1 MKKVLIIAAHPD
13 DAEFG
18 MGGTLARLAETCEV
32 TLCILCKGDRP
43 GVAESQSSRENA
55 LRANVKQLKIKQ
67 LFHNNFCDV
76 SLDTIAFA
84 TISAY
89 LTDIVDKVK
98 PDTVFTNYKNDI
110 HIDHR
115 IVSAATRVACRPRK
129 SCSVTTLYEYPIAGS
144 AEWGFEG
151 IVYNTFFNIQN
162 YTMLKYI
169 CIGRYKSEMKN
180 SPDPLSID
188 SLKARDTY
196 YGSLAGYDVA
206 EAFICIFNK
215 I

>member
-32 TLCILCKGDRP
+32 TVCILCKGDHP

-55 LRANVKQLKIKQ
+55 LKSNVKQLKIKQ

-76 SLDTIAFA
+76 SLDTVAFA
-84 TISAY
+84 KISTY
-89 LTDIVDKVK
+89 LTGIIDEVQ
-98 PDTVFTNYKNDI
+98 PDTVFTHYKNDI

-129 SCSVTTLYEYPIAGS
+129 GCSVTALYEYPVAGS
-144 AEWGFEG
+144 TEWSFDG
-151 IVYNTFFNIQN
+151 IVYNTFFSIQN
-162 YTMLKYI
+162 YTMLKYT

-180 SPDPLSID
+180 VPDPLSID
-188 SLKARDTY
+188 SLKARDIH
-196 YGSLAGYDVA
+196 YGSLAGYAVA
-206 EAFICIFNK
+206 EPFVCIFNK

>member
-13 DAEFG
+13 DAEFS

-32 TLCILCKGDRP
+32 TLCILCRGNHP
-43 GVAESQSSRENA
+43 GIDESQSLRESA
-55 LRANVKQLKIKQ
+55 LKANVKQLKIKQ

-84 TISAY
+84 KISAY
-89 LTDIVDKVK
+89 LTDTINEVR
-98 PDTVFTNYKNDI
+98 PDTVFTHYKNDI
-110 HIDHR
+110 HVDHR

-129 SCSVTTLYEYPIAGS
+129 ECSVNTLYEYPIAGS
-144 AEWGFEG
+144 TEWAFDG
-151 IVYNTFFNIQN
+151 IVYNTFFNIEN
-162 YTMLKYI
+162 YTASKYT
-169 CIGRYKSEMKN
+169 CIERYKSEMKN
-180 SPDPLSID
+180 APDPLSIQ
-188 SLKARDTY
+188 SLKARDIY

-206 EAFICIFNK
+206 ESFVCVFNK